1 VDPSEAFTYSPP
13 VTALKLAA
21 RKVIYGHEQ
30 VLNLSVTVSPQYS
43 GSTPTGT
50 VTVKESTTTLCVITL
65 SSGKGSCT
73 LSAKKLPVRTY
84 RLVATYGGS
93 TDFAGSASAK
103 ETLTVAKAVSR
114 TALNLSARKV
124 IYGHEQVLNLS
135 VTVSPQYS
143 GSTPTG
149 TVTVKQ
155 STTTL
160 CVISLS
166 SAKRSCRLSAKKLKA
181 GTYRLVA
188 TYGGSTNFKGST
200 SAKETLCG
208 ARPPGS
214 PCEGSRGPCTSS
226 SCSGYSRRRLSMES
240 SQTTRKSFTGFPSWP
255 ITAGREVLPAVAR
268 RRQVLG
274 LFTRAST
281 WRTTDADGTLAR
293 RPHRLLVS
301 LRVPTEHVGSD

>member
-13 VTALKLAA
+13 VTALKLA
-21 RKVIYGHEQ
+21 
-30 VLNLSVTVSPQYS
+30 
-43 GSTPTGT
+43 
-50 VTVKESTTTLCVITL
+50 
-65 SSGKGSCT
+65 
-73 LSAKKLPVRTY
+73 
-84 RLVATYGGS
+84 
-93 TDFAGSASAK
+93 
-103 ETLTVAKAVSR
+103 
-114 TALNLSARKV
+114 ARKV

-281 WRTTDADGTLAR
+281 
-293 RPHRLLVS
+293 
-301 LRVPTEHVGSD
+301 